1 MGATGTRADVG
12 FGKADAVFLNGSV
25 LTVDA
30 RNSTAEA
37 VAPTYEEVRH
47 ALLVTGRRYLE
58 LGITSSHDA
67 GSGAVSIRAMAEKVF
82 TPRVRRPEALGI
94 YSGEEGQRSAF
105 PVLWYNGPMKRT
117 SVLLLLPT
125 RPQTVILATVADRAA
140 ALWNS
145 ANYRCRQAFVTGG
158 HVPGYEALCRE
169 FVSHSAYR
177 ALPSD
182 VAQETLKKVA
192 AAWRSFFALRRAF
205 GQRKLERKPHPPR
218 YWKDRKTGQRL
229 SRGIFIK
236 SPRSFSVSRKA
247 LALALPSD
255 LRRGPGDRLVI
266 QTRGL
271 LRYNG
276 ELRTCELQ
284 PDSMTRRWYAYITVE
299 TLEPVRASRPERW
312 AGIDLNARILAA
324 VAVQGCA
331 AVQLYRGREIWR
343 EFSYWTRRIAREQA
357 RLAQQGLRTSRAV
370 RRLYRRR
377 RLRLLHALQ
386 ALARQVVVGLRR
398 DGVTNMALEDLT
410 GIREHMDF
418 GPGNLLVHNFWAF
431 ARWRRTLEAA
441 LGRVGIRVVTVQA
454 RGTSSHCAVCGQ
466 PVARPVRHKVV
477 CHHCGTVSH
486 ADANAARNILNKA
499 AGFQAPSKGDGAE
512 AKAPAPLALR
522 WDRHRWVPTGAKSAA
537 AHASRDSKAA

>member
-1 MGATGTRADVG
+1 
-12 FGKADAVFLNGSV
+12 
-25 LTVDA
+25 
-30 RNSTAEA
+30 
-37 VAPTYEEVRH
+37 
-47 ALLVTGRRYLE
+47 
-58 LGITSSHDA
+58 
-67 GSGAVSIRAMAEKVF
+67 
-82 TPRVRRPEALGI
+82 
-94 YSGEEGQRSAF
+94 
-105 PVLWYNGPMKRT
+105 MKRT
-117 SVLLLLPT
+117 SVLLLLPSKAQART
-125 RPQTVILATVADRAA
+125 LATVADRAA
-140 ALWNS
+140 ALWNC
-145 ANYRCRQAFVTGG
+145 ANYRCRQGFAAGG
-158 HVPGYEALCRE
+158 HVPAYEALCHE

-182 VAQETLKKVA
+182 VAQETLKKLA

-205 GQRKLERKPHPPR
+205 GQGKLERKPRPPR

-229 SRGIFIK
+229 SRGVFVK

-255 LRRGPGDRLVI
+255 LRKGPGDRLVI
-266 QTRGL
+266 QTRGQ
-271 LRYNG
+271 LRYAG
-276 ELRTCELQ
+276 ELKTCELQ
-284 PDSMTRRWYAYITVE
+284 RDSVTRRWYAHITVE
-299 TLEPVRASRPERW
+299 TPEPVRATRPEKW

-324 VAVQGCA
+324 A
-331 AVQLYRGREIWR
+331 AVEDNQLVRLYRGREIWR
-343 EFSYWTRRIAREQA
+343 EFLYWTRRIAREQA
-357 RLAQQGLRTSRAV
+357 RLAQQGVRTSRPV

-386 ALARQVVVGLRR
+386 ALARQVAVGLRR
-398 DGVTNMALEDLT
+398 SGVTDVALEDLT

-441 LGRVGIRVVTVQA
+441 LGRVGIRVVAVEA
-454 RGTSSHCAVCGQ
+454 RGTSSRCAVCGQ

-477 CHHCGTVSH
+477 CRHCGTVFH
-486 ADANAARNILNKA
+486 ADANAARNILYRA

-537 AHASRDSKAA
+537 ANASRDSRAA